1 MKNNKIITLDAK
13 EVQKRLFELLDKIK
27 NKELIKIEVELE
39 GEVIAQITPF
49 SDLN

>member
-1 MKNNKIITLDAK
+1 MKTIRLDAK

-27 NKELIKIEVELE
+27 NKELIKIEIELE
-39 GEVIAQITPF
+39 GNVVAQLVPF